1 MTKRI
6 ISFILCVLL
15 AVQAPIVAFADTPGI
30 SGGADSIPVPGSPGT
45 GKEYGAAV
53 WNDWGFR
60 VTMTT
65 AKPIIESG
73 IQKLSGNYSIGDVED
88 QRNRVEN
95 ILVNRY
101 WEPGDFGIYFYGNRN
116 QGAPVP
122 ALAIATTQPGEG
134 YNIANTVATMQSK
147 ESVDQYYNRLAWTC
161 WLNPEVQNRGSN
173 VPPYSEMLYNILVGN
188 GVDYAN
194 GDDWIYHVMTNY
206 YALAGE
212 TDDSFKERMRNVIGT
227 GPDTANNIRNF
238 SWDTTLNG
246 GTAQQQVFWSFVGH
260 LTMCIQFAWYAKQTG
275 NQKTYESMRDILY
288 AYYVSDYDAD
298 LMPVLEIEACSNVT
312 VTGRSTWDRNNS
324 MLTTLPYQLNEEYG
338 TDSSPQLF
346 AEWPEGI
353 NSTEDM
359 VRTIAGAKTVA
370 SGGTLRLGQGLGY
383 VYNGGRK
390 VISGAD
396 RKFYELL
403 KPTEKNLNNV
413 GYLVAFCYYVDNP
426 GGTPTGGGGP
436 DGSTAKGSFTWDLK
450 PKGVIDKTPAKE
462 INESST
468 IYNLNISQAGYNHN
482 NYAQWETWVRSDSE
496 NCNKIR
502 INIYHVAESLPKDKK
517 STVYTYGQVKST
529 GKPVTT
535 PLDRVTPG
543 DGIIG
548 GLPPG
553 VSKVIKNGEEVT
565 VSDDELLTLLKT
577 GTGLTY
583 TENIGGPVDPDGIRV
598 TYEIYIDVKVGCNK
612 GKWEPLSNTQT
623 EFVEYRSEPGTYTW
637 ISDDPTGYAE
647 IKCGYFDRDEYTEP
661 YEAMS
666 GLPTTENLY
675 FVSGGQEFV
684 AQIKYEYV
692 TNKDTIRNFEQKYST
707 QVCEGYFEPWSNTWT
722 DTPTDT
728 IKSWLDTWTT
738 TAIEGKNSKTCSQCG
753 SVHNNS
759 GSSGVEKYTDASY
772 SENYGGTEPKP
783 GGYYSTLN
791 LTGTYWDWSAPAVSV
806 HYEETEN
813 GPVPKCSGA
822 SAKTVNDTQDPGEPP
837 TCGCGTSSS
846 WSKDRTTRWSGTIT
860 FCHRDWNN
868 NSDHKDNTASIK
880 FQQQYQHMNYAKIK
894 DVHVWRLEKSRVEG
908 IKQMT
913 FANEDAI
920 VAEADEFAN
929 AIFNVAE
936 ADTAKEGR
944 MYYIL
949 HPEDHDDFK
958 FKATLPTRGCCH
970 CFNHNAAEDLIK
982 QNEGYVAN
990 GGTPAKTTEQAWC
1003 ISDYLIL
1010 EGINDTTSLLYYE
1023 YETKN
1028 RTIPILNIQVSGT
1041 DPESRKDN
1049 GYTVIRETEQPEFR
1063 GYDKRGQSF
1072 KTQNVLYDTANL
1084 TDGTEE
1090 KICQNYETFYG
1101 GNVDSDDLD
1110 WGGYNGTGGSPR
1122 STADSNLPPD
1132 EVDKYK
1138 GKGGKNNWRGT
1149 GDKKI
1154 FKTGYTHNHQGEV
1167 NGYSTSSPQ
1176 KMANNDQPFVLCY
1189 NDIDVHDV
1197 KVHNG
1202 KYSFKNSTIFY
1213 KNIISYAANQGTGGG
1228 STLWSES
1235 NDSVYGQPG
1244 FHKKTNYSNSMGG
1257 INSIVIHNPVSAQYA
1272 RLIPLPEDLDQRTEE
1287 NPLIDQMNED
1297 TGVCPGKSNACKYS
1311 HINCQYNGSKYHT
1324 EDCYAK
1330 TRGTGLASIGVEGS
1344 SQIILKPITVYETQQ
1359 GSTSFGHTGGV
1370 QEFTAPTDGTYVIET
1385 WGAQGGGSSSYSG
1398 GLGGYAKG
1406 SITLKAGQKLY
1417 VFVGGAGSKYS
1428 GGYNGGGGAN
1438 TYYGGGGATFVSTE
1452 NKGLSSGYSVY
1463 YNGGETG
1470 WKCTDGQFHS
1480 VVFDPGNS
1488 GSFTLYKDHKY
1499 ELRIHKSSCTYGGST
1514 YYRNGWFHLYDVT
1527 AGDCLS
1533 CPHGCGFLSSPRY
1546 TLDINANPL
1555 NQNGFQGFVQNTGI
1569 KIVAGGGGGAAHTA
1583 SGTAGGSSTSSS
1595 IGNMQGGYG
1604 SRHGGGGGGGAVG
1617 GSGGSGG
1624 CSTYGTG
1631 GTNYV
1636 GGVTNTTS
1644 KSGVQSGNGKCVIS
1658 YNIQVPKTVYVP
1670 EATGSYK
1677 YDPSQGTVFAPTLKP
1692 QIYTAPTAGY
1702 YSVHL
1707 YGGAGGGADKGK
1719 PSARG
1724 YGGYAAGQI
1733 YLRAGQ
1739 QVLVTVGGQGLIGNA
1754 GTQYSGG
1761 YNGGGHAQNGST
1773 GYGGGGATDIA
1784 TKFEYRNAQQILAN
1798 SSGGSLKNGSVALSG
1813 SGFYWGPR
1821 MTSVAGHVYRV
1832 DYYGT
1837 NLDKAVYDSLAY
1849 TKNWNSNTHN
1859 NATLLHS
1866 YITPTHV
1873 QLFWRV
1879 NTASISTGQEF
1890 RCLAN
1895 NNSITLTECYV
1906 VDMNDRLMVAAG
1918 GAGADNAGGVLNGN
1932 DDGTGGDGGGV
1943 NGGNGKTD
1951 GVVSSNNPGASASS
1965 GYGQGYGQ
1973 SVTAAGDGGA
1983 GGAGWYGGY
1992 AACKNASN
2000 GNNSGGGGG
2009 SSKVSSMQNGETKA
2023 GQNGGPGYAV
2033 FVLPGKGETEE
2044 ILTLSCQ
2051 EPHHAPNSNWHYYTA
2066 GWRHADG
2073 YVCNGAQGCVH
2084 CANNSKLYSPSG
2096 AEFYPRDINGNN
2108 FYIVKH
2114 DGEYHITKGT
2124 DNGCDTCGEAFTPDK
2139 YTLDGKN
2146 SMNCM
2151 WRVTTYDAACYNTKG
2166 STVAEYHYPF
2176 GDDMCYDPC
2185 LNDDNHK
2192 VKHDEA
2198 LLQPQERAGQFVVLD
2213 YDFDVY
2219 FPNIGDFYGNNAF
2232 GIKNCQNPEGWSYHD
2247 DMDTTIWLK
2256 EKYCQFP
2263 FAVTYNGKTYLAG
2276 EKVML
2281 GTYDE
2286 DTYTWTDDQ
2295 PDTYTYRM
2303 HVLLSN
2309 SEAALANVRFVA
2321 VAKNTPTSLL
2331 ENTQED
2337 HNYTRYGNNI
2347 RAFHDAYKEYYID
2360 VIGRIGVLS
2369 IEDTGDF
2376 RFSNYY
2382 KQVTDGWKVDQVV
2395 RNVDLGKQNFVSV
2408 DQKTIFDDQVSAD
2421 TKGQNTWGK
2430 TDWMEDVAKL
2440 EDFPLTPGKN
2450 NVLALK
2456 NQAHRIGYSDYMSLV
2471 TVGNYYGENTKASNN
2486 MYKVQIQPY
2495 YYYYNLNTKEWTPVD
2510 VYIKDGY
2517 EYKCINRYGD
2527 KTSSVADYNFNYNLD
2542 WEAENER
2549 RMYTAEERDATM
2561 LVQDN
2566 YYTLWDDTYAQANIN
2581 IPHGLKYL
2589 HGTAHM
2595 LFLRDGNRTF
2605 IGSRTR
2611 YGKNTEQDGRVS
2623 EVKFNRQAQRWHF
2636 TLGLP
2641 STAKFVKH
2649 GEACTPENIAKYD
2662 MENGVIICAL
2672 DILAKGQVWTLE
2684 YDGTP
2689 VGERS
2694 FYLFDNNNTL
2704 ISWENAGAN
2713 GPEDKRVVVVYTD
2726 AKTSRDDLSSEG
2738 TH

>member
-1 MTKRI
+1 MIKRI
-6 ISFILCVLL
+6 ISFILSVLL
-15 AVQAPIVAFADTPGI
+15 ILQVPITAY
-30 SGGADSIPVPGSPGT
+30 ADSPGVTQGVNPSPYRPGNSNWNPT
-45 GKEYGAAV
+45 GST
-53 WNDWGFR
+53 WNDWGMR
-60 VTMTT
+60 VTFTK
-65 AKPIIESG
+65 ASPISEEG
-73 IQKLSGNYSIGDVED
+73 ISKLTGNYTVDD
-88 QRNRVEN
+88 LANQRTQIMN
-95 ILVNRY
+95 INKSRY
-101 WEPGDFGIYFYGNRN
+101 WESGDFGIYYWGNRRSLN
-116 QGAPVP
+116 DIRPGLGVASTTDKF
-122 ALAIATTQPGEG
+122 ALGSTLQ
-134 YNIANTVATMQSK
+134 VMSK
-147 ESVDQYYNRLAWTC
+147 TPTSVTDQDNLLAWMC
-161 WLNPEVQNRGSN
+161 WE
-173 VPPYSEMLYNILVGN
+173 
-188 GVDYAN
+188 GVDGVTSWPEGTQFSQELYDIIVGGDSNYSN
-194 GDDWIYHVMTNY
+194 GDDWLYDIKQKF
-206 YALAGE
+206 LACRGKA
-212 TDDSFKERMRNVIGT
+212 DYQSRLLKLISNGNGT
-227 GPDTANNIRNF
+227 VDNLRAYT
-238 SWDTTLNG
+238 WDTMNYDG
-246 GTAQQQVFWSFVGH
+246 ATAQQKALWSFVGYITT
-260 LTMCIQFAWYAKQTG
+260 LIQFAWVAQDTG
-275 NQKTYESMRDILY
+275 NTDTYNAMRDMIWSWVCSGYDGYMMPILMIETCSS
-288 AYYVSDYDAD
+288 VSDNGG
-298 LMPVLEIEACSNVT
+298 PEPINSSNV
-312 VTGRSTWDRNNS
+312 
-324 MLTTLPYQLNEEYG
+324 LLATLPYQLNEEYG
-338 TDSSPQLF
+338 TDSSPVF
-346 AEWPEGI
+346 FSKWPDGV
-353 NSTEDM
+353 NSTQAA
-359 VRTIAGAKTVA
+359 VQYVAGNKPLA
-370 SGGTLRLGQGLGY
+370 SGGTGRLAQGLGY
-383 VYNGGRK
+383 TYDAGLYEVRYPDRAFYTLFSPVDGGEK
-390 VISGAD
+390 VW
-396 RKFYELL
+396 Y
-403 KPTEKNLNNV
+403 
-413 GYLVAFCYYVDNP
+413 GYILGYTYCIDNP
-426 GGTPTGGGGP
+426 AGTPTGGGP

-517 STVYTYGQVKST
+517 STVYTYGQVKSA

-692 TNKDTIRNFEQKYST
+692 TNKDTIRNFEQKYSAT
-707 QVCEGYFEPWSNTWT
+707 VCEGYFEPWSNTWT

-728 IKSWLDTWTT
+728 IKTWLDTWTT
-738 TAIEGKNSKTCSQCG
+738 SAIEGKNSKTCSQCG

-783 GGYYSTLN
+783 GGYYSTLS
-791 LTGTYWDWSAPAVSV
+791 LTGTYWDWSAPAVDV

-822 SAKTVNDTQDPGEPP
+822 SAKTANDTQNPGEPP
-837 TCGCGTSSS
+837 TCGCGTKSP

-868 NSDHKDNTASIK
+868 NGDHKDNTASIK

-913 FANEDAI
+913 FANEDAV

-1041 DPESRKDN
+1041 DQASRQDN

-1122 STADSNLPPD
+1122 STADSDLPPD

-1154 FKTGYTHNHQGEV
+1154 FKAGYTHNHQGEV

-1228 STLWSES
+1228 SPLWSES

-1244 FHKKTNYSNSMGG
+1244 FHKKTNYSNSMSG

-1311 HINCQYNGSKYHT
+1311 HINCQYNGSRYHT

-1385 WGAQGGGSSSYSG
+1385 WGAQGGGSSKYSG

-1406 SITLKAGQKLY
+1406 SISLKSGQKLY
-1417 VFVGGAGSKYS
+1417 VFVGGAGSMYN
-1428 GGYNGGGGAN
+1428 GGYNGGGNAN
-1438 TYYGGGGATFVSTE
+1438 SYYGGGGATFVSTE
-1452 NKGLSSGYSVY
+1452 NKGLSSGYSVNY
-1463 YNGGETG
+1463 SGGETG
-1470 WKCTDGQFHS
+1470 WKCTDGQFHA

-1514 YYRNGWFHLYDVT
+1514 YSKNGWFHLYDVT

-1533 CPHGCGFLSSPRY
+1533 CSHGCGFLSSPRY

-1644 KSGVQSGNGKCVIS
+1644 KAGVQSGNGKCVIS

-1677 YDPSQGTVFAPTLKP
+1677 YDPSQGTVFATTLKP

-1849 TKNWNSNTHN
+1849 TKDWNSNTHN

-2096 AEFYPRDINGNN
+2096 AEFYPRDINGND

-2263 FAVTYNGKTYLAG
+2263 FDVTYNGKTYLAG

-2430 TDWMEDVAKL
+2430 TDWMEDVTKL

-2611 YGKNTEQDGRVS
+2611 YGKNTEQDGRVP

-2704 ISWENAGAN
+2704 ISWENAGTN